1 MNMSL
6 KPATRA
12 GEAHLRQMLRLA
24 AAVAFLIAVG
34 VYAAVNSESVPG
46 LSTQALWFLIVA
58 AAVGGYMAMNIGAND
73 VANNMG
79 PAVGSGAITLG
90 WAIVIAA
97 VFEAL
102 GAIVA
107 GGEVVGTIKGG
118 IIEADSFADP
128 AQFTWLMLSA
138 LLAAALWLNLATM
151 LGAPVSTT
159 HSIIGAVMGAG
170 IAAGGWGVV
179 NWGTIGSIVA
189 SWVVSPLMGGVIA
202 ALFLYLIKRTMTYQ
216 ADMTQAAARMV
227 PVFVAVMAWTFGTY
241 MLLKGVSQLVKFSF
255 LSAVLW
261 GGVIAVVVF
270 LLVRQP
276 IARQA
281 SRQRNGKDGVNALF
295 TWPLVFAAALLSF
308 AHGANDVAN
317 AIGPLA
323 AIYEAVVSGAVS
335 AKAATPM
342 WVMVL
347 GALGLAVGLALYGAR
362 LIMTVGKEITEL
374 DRMRAYSIA
383 MSATLTVIV
392 AAQLGMPVS
401 TTHVTI
407 GAVFGVGFLRELLK
421 VNFAKMEAIVRAGH
435 QGEDREAVEAYL
447 VRFEAAPVEE
457 KKRMLADMKKRA
469 QDKRRVAVPAM
480 PHQAP
485 SPSSST
491 AGEAPFDKKE
501 RKAFKKAYK
510 KELVKRSVVMR
521 IVAAWIVTVPATA
534 VLAAVLYRVVH
545 NLLSA

>member
-12 GEAHLRQMLRLA
+12 GQEHLRQMLRLA

-34 VYAAVNSESVPG
+34 FYASFNGQAVPG
-46 LSTQALWFLIVA
+46 LPTQGLWFLIVA

-90 WAIVIAA
+90 WAILIAA

-118 IIEADSFADP
+118 IIDAKAFADP
-128 AQFTWLMLSA
+128 EQFTWLMLAA
-138 LLAAALWLNLATM
+138 LLAGALWLNLATM

-170 IAAGGWGVV
+170 IASGGWGLV
-179 NWGTIGSIVA
+179 NWGTISSIVA
-189 SWVVSPLMGGVIA
+189 SWVVSPVMGGLVA
-202 ALFLYLIKRTMTYQ
+202 ALFLYVIKRTMTYQ

-227 PVFVAVMAWTFGTY
+227 PLFVALMAWAFATY
-241 MLLKGVSQLVKFSF
+241 MLLKGVSQVIKIGFGASIF
-255 LSAVLW
+255 W
-261 GGVIAVVVF
+261 GGVIAVAVY
-270 LLVRQP
+270 LLAKKP

-281 SRQRNGKDGVNALF
+281 RKQSNSKDGVNALF
-295 TWPLVFAAALLSF
+295 TWPLVFSAALLSF

-323 AIYEAVVSGAVS
+323 AIYEAVISGAVA
-335 AKAATPM
+335 AKAATPL

-347 GALGLAVGLALYGAR
+347 GALGLSVGLALYGSR
-362 LIMTVGKEITEL
+362 LILTVGKEITEL

-392 AAQLGMPVS
+392 ASHLGMPVS
-401 TTHVTI
+401 STHVAI

-421 VNFAKMEAIVRAGH
+421 VNYAKMEAIVRAGH

-447 VRFEAAPVEE
+447 VKFEAAPVEE
-457 KKRMLADMKKRA
+457 KKRMLAEMKKRA
-469 QDKRRVAVPAM
+469 KARASLPQVAESDV
-480 PHQAP
+480 
-485 SPSSST
+485 
-491 AGEAPFDKKE
+491 GPFDKKE
-501 RKAFKKAYK
+501 RKALKKAYK
-510 KELVKRSVVMR
+510 QEIVKRAVVMR
-521 IVAAWIVTVPATA
+521 IVAAWIITVPATA
-534 VLAAVLYRVVH
+534 VLAAGIYHGIQAVMTP
-545 NLLSA
+545 

>member
-1 MNMSL
+1 MNMTL

-12 GEAHLRQMLRLA
+12 GEQHLRQMLRLA
-24 AAVAFLIAVG
+24 AAVAFLVG
-34 VYAAVNSESVPG
+34 VALYAAFNAEGIPG
-46 LSTQALWFLIVA
+46 LPTQALWFLIVA

-90 WAIVIAA
+90 WAIVLAA

-102 GAIVA
+102 GAIIA

-118 IIEADSFADP
+118 IIDAKSFADP
-128 AQFTWLMLSA
+128 QLFTWLMLSA
-138 LLAAALWLNLATM
+138 LFAGALWLNLATM

-179 NWGTIGSIVA
+179 NWATIGSIVA

-202 ALFLYLIKRTMTYQ
+202 AAFLFAIKHTITYKG
-216 ADMTQAAARMV
+216 DMTQAATRVV
-227 PVFVAVMAWTFGTY
+227 PLLVALMAWAFGTF
-241 MLLKGVSQLVKFSF
+241 MMLKGVSQLVKITFGMA
-255 LSAVLW
+255 LLW
-261 GGVIAVVVF
+261 GLALAFVSY
-270 LLVRQP
+270 LLLYKP
-276 IARQA
+276 IGRLA
-281 SRQRNGKDGVNALF
+281 QRLPNSKDGVNSLF

-335 AKAATPM
+335 AKAASPM
-342 WVMVL
+342 WIMVL
-347 GALGLAVGLALYGAR
+347 GAAGLAVGLALYGSR
-362 LIMTVGKEITEL
+362 LILTVGKEITEL

-383 MSATLTVIV
+383 MAATITVIV

-421 VNFAKMEAIVRAGH
+421 VNYAKMEAQVRAGH
-435 QGEDREAVEAYL
+435 KGQDLEAVEAYL
-447 VRFEAAPVEE
+447 TKFETAPVDQ
-457 KKRMLADMKKRA
+457 KKAMLAEM
-469 QDKRRVAVPAM
+469 KRRTDTRPPLGQPAAL
-480 PHQAP
+480 QDDV
-485 SPSSST
+485 
-491 AGEAPFDKKE
+491 GPFDKRE

-534 VLAAVLYRVVH
+534 VLAAGVFHMVVRVMSH
-545 NLLSA
+545 